1 MKDVGG
7 LGAYTM
13 YTYDVRDQVI
23 KTMCRFFLSE
33 EISYNASPGIPCYNG
48 NISSLAWRSE
58 EDDTDGISKGYRFAY
73 DSMNRMTDA
82 CYGEGENLT
91 GNLNCY
97 DEQVTSFDKNG
108 NILGLCRNG
117 AVGPASFGAIDSLN
131 LSYQG
136 NHLLNVTDH
145 AKNNMYGSTT
155 DFKDGIRSSAEYAYD
170 LMAI

>member
-1 MKDVGG
+1 MP
-7 LGAYTM
+7 L
-13 YTYDVRDQVI
+13 
-23 KTMCRFFLSE
+23 FLSE

-117 AVGPASFGAIDSLN
+117 AARTGKF
-131 LSYQG
+131 
-136 NHLLNVTDH
+136 
-145 AKNNMYGSTT
+145 
-155 DFKDGIRSSAEYAYD
+155 RSH
-170 LMAI
+170 

>member
-1 MKDVGG
+1 
-7 LGAYTM
+7 
-13 YTYDVRDQVI
+13 
-23 KTMCRFFLSE
+23 
-33 EISYNASPGIPCYNG
+33 
-48 NISSLAWRSE
+48 
-58 EDDTDGISKGYRFAY
+58 
-73 DSMNRMTDA
+73 MTDA

-117 AVGPASFGAIDSLN
+117 AVGPASFGVIDSLN

-136 NHLLNVTDH
+136 NYLLNVTDH

-170 LMAI
+170 FNGNLIQDLNKGISRIRYNCLNLPSAIEFTDGRTISNL

>member
-1 MKDVGG
+1 MLYYTYDNARRVFLKDVGG

-117 AVGPASFGAIDSLN
+117 AC
-131 LSYQG
+131 
-136 NHLLNVTDH
+136 LLYTSPSPRD
-145 AKNNMYGSTT
+145 
-155 DFKDGIRSSAEYAYD
+155 
-170 LMAI
+170 